1 MEKVPCGKLHL
12 ESTFHGEIPG
22 EIPGERHVQSLVPT
36 RVLVKDLFLAIDE
49 WPVPPPKDL
58 LKWIKV

>member
-1 MEKVPCGKLHL
+1 MEKVPCGNLHL

-22 EIPGERHVQSLVPT
+22 EIPGDRRVQSLVPT
-36 RVLVKDLFLAIDE
+36 RVLVEDLFLAMDE
-49 WPVPPPKDL
+49 WPVPPPTDL